1 MTMMPNTPAVVATPR
16 EIPIGRQFGTH
27 FCSGKPSRDVV
38 GPATSVY
45 VVKITNGRVEPSYKI
60 LSQMEKAELGERLNN
75 MPVAVVGNARYPCI
89 ELDPKQTVAVVL
101 NPFPAAFL
109 NQHLE

>member
-1 MTMMPNTPAVVATPR
+1 
-16 EIPIGRQFGTH
+16 
-27 FCSGKPSRDVV
+27 
-38 GPATSVY
+38 
-45 VVKITNGRVEPSYKI
+45 
-60 LSQMEKAELGERLNN
+60 MEKAELGERLNN